1 MTRYLL
7 PIALLSLFAM
17 VAEEAV
23 ASPPMIGRAYVAQAI
38 PHHRHHH
45 HNFVPAPS
53 GPSISPN
60 TGGYGGFGNGFGSG
74 NYGFVPYYG
83 GYGYGYPGFP
93 PSGYI
98 YPQSYFANPNNGQWG
113 GFGP

>member
-7 PIALLSLFAM
+7 PIALLSLLAM
-17 VAEEAV
+17 GAEEAV

-38 PHHRHHH
+38 PHHRHHN
-45 HNFVPAPS
+45 HNFVTAQS

-98 YPQSYFANPNNGQWG
+98 YPQSYFANPNYGQWG